1 MMKPGSFIIDNVD
14 SESIGTVIQSRPLLQ
29 TPRRRV
35 EFKTAFG
42 QSGSIP
48 YDEQAYDNTEL
59 VLICFTNMEILA
71 SGFTAALNRETI
83 FNLFN
88 GPTYKNLIMYADPE
102 KIYKVM
108 LAEPISFESRY
119 FMGEGVTYELKLSV
133 KPYKM
138 LFESPKKVITGSST
152 IYNPTAYTSLPEIK
166 VNGRGDV
173 TLFVNGVPFV
183 LKGLSD
189 SVIINSEIMSTYFEN
204 GSTILSRNNKVY
216 TRNYP
221 FFKSGSNTISWTGSV
236 TSLEILPKWRALI

>member
-29 TPRRRV
+29 TPRRRI

-42 QSGSIP
+42 QSGSVP

-59 VLICFTNMEILA
+59 TLICFTNE
-71 SGFTAALNRETI
+71 FTAAINRDTI
-83 FNLFN
+83 FNLFS
-88 GPTYKNLIMYADPE
+88 GPTYKDLIMYVDPE

-108 LAEPISFESRY
+108 LAEPISFDSRY
-119 FMGEGVTYELKLSV
+119 YMGEGVTYELKLSV

-138 LFESPKKVITGSST
+138 LVESPKKLVTNHLT
-152 IYNPTAYTSLPEIK
+152 IYNPTACTSLPEIK
-166 VNGRGDV
+166 VNGSGDV
-173 TLFVNGVPFV
+173 TLFVNGIPFA

-189 SVIINSEIMSTYFEN
+189 SVTINSEIMSTYFEN
-204 GSTILSRNNKVY
+204 GSTILSRNDKVY

-221 FFKSGSNTISWTGSV
+221 FFKSGSNTISWSGSV

>member
-1 MMKPGSFIIDNVD
+1 MMKTGSFIIDNVD

-29 TPRRRV
+29 TPRRRI

-59 VLICFTNMEILA
+59 VLICFTNE
-71 SGFTAALNRETI
+71 FTAALNRETI
-83 FNLFN
+83 FNLFS
-88 GPTYKNLIMYADPE
+88 GSTYKNLIMYVDPE

-108 LAEPISFESRY
+108 LSEPINFESRY
-119 FMGEGVTYELKLSV
+119 YMGEGVTYELKLSV

-138 LFESPKKVITGSST
+138 LLGSPKKVITGSST
-152 IYNPTAYTSLPEIK
+152 IINPTVYTSLPEIK
-166 VNGRGDV
+166 VNGTGDV

-189 SVIINSEIMSTYFEN
+189 SVTINSEIMSTYFEN
-204 GSTILSRNNKVY
+204 GSTILSRNDKVY

>member
-1 MMKPGSFIIDNVD
+1 MKPGSFIIDNID

-59 VLICFTNMEILA
+59 VLICFTNE
-71 SGFTAALNRETI
+71 FTAALNRETI
-83 FNLFN
+83 FNLFS
-88 GPTYKNLIMYADPE
+88 GPTYKNLVTYVDPE

-108 LAEPISFESRY
+108 LSEPISFESRY

-138 LFESPKKVITGSST
+138 LLESPKKVITGSST
-152 IYNPTAYTSLPEIK
+152 ILNPTVYTSLPEIK
-166 VNGRGDV
+166 VNGTGDI
-173 TLFVNGVPFV
+173 TLLVNGVPFV

-189 SVIINSEIMSTYFEN
+189 SVTINSEIMSTYFEN
-204 GSTILSRNNKVY
+204 DITILSRNNKVY

-221 FFKSGSNTISWTGSV
+221 FFKSGSNTISWSGSV